1 MHVHIYNQPPVEMI
15 MNTQSTH
22 SFTAFVGI
30 DWADKKHDFCL
41 QAAGEGQREFGTF
54 AHTPEAIALWA
65 KTLHYRFDGPIAICL
80 ELSKGAM
87 VCALQR
93 CPFLEIFPVH
103 PSTLAK
109 YREAFVPSHA
119 KDDPTDAEMALEIL
133 LRHPDKLD
141 PIQLQSEPM
150 RLLSRLVED
159 RRSLVNDVI
168 GITNRLTNAL
178 K

>member
-41 QAAGEGQREFGTF
+41 QAAGEVQREFGTF

-80 ELSKGAM
+80 ELSKGPV

-109 YREAFVPSHA
+109 Y
-119 KDDPTDAEMALEIL
+119 
-133 LRHPDKLD
+133 
-141 PIQLQSEPM
+141 
-150 RLLSRLVED
+150 
-159 RRSLVNDVI
+159 
-168 GITNRLTNAL
+168 
-178 K
+178 